1 MATVTFYGFGYN
13 ERLCGEIQD
22 KINSN
27 KTISRVKLIDRGFY
41 KGSNIRLMRSLASL
55 NGALVFFK
63 WIPIVFF
70 RIQRIDQ
77 IQLFQGKI

>member
-27 KTISRVKLIDRGFY
+27 KTISRVKLIDRGFI
-41 KGSNIRLMRSLASL
+41 GLNILDLCAAKVVL
-55 NGALVFFK
+55 NR
-63 WIPIVFF
+63 P
-70 RIQRIDQ
+70 
-77 IQLFQGKI
+77 